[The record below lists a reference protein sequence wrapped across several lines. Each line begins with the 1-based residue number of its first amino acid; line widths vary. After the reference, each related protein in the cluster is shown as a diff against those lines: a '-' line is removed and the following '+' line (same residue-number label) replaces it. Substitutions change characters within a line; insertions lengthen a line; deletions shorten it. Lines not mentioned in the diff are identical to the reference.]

1 MFLEFKLRLSG
12 QEYFKQSASRLAMI
26 ANRVLEMSLDLFKY
40 PYRMV
45 DEISAL
51 GLRHVGYN
59 VPIEYFGPFVSAC
72 IETLQGKLAVAE
84 GIAESFAWSVGIISR
99 MLVRTIKEG
108 STIATECYSVFFFIG
123 PSHWLRKGN

>member
-1 MFLEFKLRLSG
+1 
-12 QEYFKQSASRLAMI
+12 
-26 ANRVLEMSLDLFKY
+26 
-40 PYRMV
+40 MV

-72 IETLQGKLAVAE
+72 IETLQGKLVVAE

-108 STIATECYSVFFFIG
+108 STIATGCYSLHFSLVHLG
-123 PSHWLRKGN
+123 PFHRF